1 MARGISK
8 MRNPPSLHLITGCMS
23 IAFDASFQAGYGF
36 ATAWS
41 VEQGKGCSSFTNFL
55 NFDLLGTE
63 FGLGLGSN
71 FS

>member
-1 MARGISK
+1 MAHGISK
-8 MRNPPSLHLITGCMS
+8 MRNPPSQHLITNCMS
-23 IAFDASFQAGYGF
+23 ITFGASFQAGYGF
-36 ATAWS
+36 TTAWS
-41 VEQGKGCSSFTNFL
+41 VEQGTGYSSFTDFL